1 MKTRKKSRALSTLA
15 DPVVVDRRKTT
26 EPVRKIRVAVCATH
40 PIQYQAPL
48 WRMLAKQPD
57 LEVKAIFGT
66 DMSVRGYRDVGFGVA
81 FKWDTPLL
89 EGYAHAFVST
99 DPRIE
104 RVSFR
109 EPGFGGILPL
119 MTEFRPDVVLVTA
132 YRSLFHLGVLHAAR
146 KVGAKVVM
154 RHEASDVAWARS
166 ALKGLARDWI
176 VRRVYARVDR
186 FAAIG
191 IEARKH
197 LLRLGVN
204 ENRIGSAPY
213 CVDSDYMRGQIERW
227 RPQRE
232 ELRARRAMKPGDL
245 ALVFSGKL
253 IGRKDPL
260 LIMAAL
266 ERLPEKVRERFHV
279 IVAGDGEL
287 RADVEREGRRVLG
300 ERLHMEGFLNQSEI
314 GRAYAAGDCL
324 VLPSPKG
331 TGETWGLVVNEAMQF
346 GLAAIVSDGVG
357 CHPDL
362 VKDGE
367 TGFVFA
373 SRDADGMAQ
382 ALRRYAERTDVER
395 MLMRARAET
404 MAAAFSLT
412 AAANG
417 LRRNFRA
424 AMTAAM
430 GRSGTGV

>member
-1 MKTRKKSRALSTLA
+1 MKRRNKIMAMRALA
-15 DPVVVDRRKTT
+15 DPVVTGRAMKR
-26 EPVRKIRVAVCATH
+26 EPARKIRVAVCATH

-48 WRMLAKQPD
+48 WRMLAKEPD

-66 DMSVRGYRDVGFGVA
+66 DMSVRGYRDAGFGVA

-89 EGYAHAFVST
+89 DGYAHAFVST

-109 EPGFGGILPL
+109 QPGFDGILPL
-119 MTEFRPDVVLVTA
+119 MAEFRPDVVLVTA
-132 YRSLFHLGVLHAAR
+132 YRSMFHLGVLHAAR

-166 ALKGLARDWI
+166 SLKGLARDWI

-191 IEARKH
+191 TEARKH
-197 LLRLGVN
+197 LLRLGVS
-204 ENRIGSAPY
+204 ESRIGSSPY
-213 CVDSDYMRGQIERW
+213 CVDSEYMRGQIERW

-232 ELRARRAMKPGDL
+232 ILREKLGMKPGEL

-253 IGRKDPL
+253 IARKDPL
-260 LIMAAL
+260 LIVSAL
-266 ERLPEKVRERFHV
+266 ERLPEKLRERFHL

-287 RADVEREGRRVLG
+287 RGELEREGRCVLG
-300 ERLHMEGFLNQSEI
+300 GRLHLEGFLNQSEI

-346 GLAAIVSDGVG
+346 GLPALVSDGVG

-362 VKDGE
+362 VRDGE

-373 SRDADGMAQ
+373 SRDAGGLART
-382 ALRRYAERTDVER
+382 LERYAAVSETDRTI
-395 MLMRARAET
+395 MKTKAET
-404 MAAAFSLT
+404 MAEAFSLT

-417 LRRNFRA
+417 LRRNIRA
-424 AMTAAM
+424 VATTAV
-430 GRSGTGV
+430 SGADL